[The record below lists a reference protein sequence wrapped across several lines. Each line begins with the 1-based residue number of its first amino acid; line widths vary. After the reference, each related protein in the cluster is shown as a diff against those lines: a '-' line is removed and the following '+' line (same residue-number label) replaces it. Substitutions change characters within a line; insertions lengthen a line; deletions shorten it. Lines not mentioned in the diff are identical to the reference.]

1 MMTMAVRT
9 ANARWEGTL
18 KEGNGN
24 LKLGSGAYEG
34 QYNFSSR
41 FESGVGTNPEELI
54 GAAHAGCFTMALN
67 SALEKAGTPA
77 TYVQS
82 SADVHITKGEAGM
95 EISKIDITTE
105 GAVPGLTQEQFAE
118 AAQKTLEGC
127 IVSRALSAV
136 PMTVNATLKS

>member
-1 MMTMAVRT
+1 MAVRT

-54 GAAHAGCFTMALN
+54 GAAHAGCFSMALN
-67 SALEKAGTPA
+67 AGLERAGTPA
-77 TYVQS
+77 TYVNT
-82 SADVHITKGEAGM
+82 SANVHVTKGEAGM
-95 EISKIDITTE
+95 EISKIELTTE

-118 AAQKTLEGC
+118 AAQKTLETC
-127 IVSRALSAV
+127 IVSRALSSV
-136 PMTVNATLKS
+136 PMTVSASLKS

>member
-1 MMTMAVRT
+1 MAVRT

-41 FESGVGTNPEELI
+41 FEEGVGTNPEELI

-67 SALEKAGTPA
+67 VGLERAGTPA

-82 SADVHITKGEAGM
+82 TANVHLTKGDAGM
-95 EISKIDITTE
+95 EISKIEINTE
-105 GAVPGLTQEQFAE
+105 AAVPGLSQEQFAE
-118 AAQKTLEGC
+118 AAQKTLESC